1 MLIIGIFSRFI
12 SLTRAPESSHRPL
25 TYHSEAFPRGSI
37 SLLYSNSPTYLNARW
52 LTRTANPL
60 PTLQFFPMSVREK
73 VFVRKS
79 RRGNVQVVARE
90 HYLRDDLACGA
101 RSCPKCPTKS
111 FGKAT
116 GRVEISQNVFIP
128 DSAAVLRQI
137 DIISRAH
144 PVLSNILFLQSA
156 LRTIRMRSAEVYNQ
170 VSTLLTTPVE
180 GKSVAMFSNE
190 NRRETYVRRKQSGE
204 SDESYDL
211 RLIVSAVKWL
221 GTHWETLGMRPVV
234 LTDTSSPKYAALDVP
249 FVTIKSL
256 LEENG
261 DLLDLYAEHDEEPER
276 MEVENDTITDTR
288 DTTAKRPRA
297 LYPDYLPERKARAG
311 VKAGRYHQGTY
322 HPSTYDIT
330 EAYVTVSLNPKEK
343 SKLTQVLIKGK
354 ENQNRSIDGDI
365 VIIELLPKSE
375 WSVPSNLVVDQEDAD
390 RDSDDEED
398 TAGGIAKASYGDR
411 VTGTKRREPK
421 PTGKVVAIAQRCWRP
436 YCGTVS
442 ESSYRGGEIALFV
455 PIDRNVPKIRV
466 RSRRVKEFIG
476 KRILLTI
483 DKWDRNSMHP
493 SGHIIRE
500 IGSSGDKEAET
511 EVILIENGIP
521 TRKFSD
527 AAMACLP
534 DETWKVTEEHVKT
547 RWDLRD
553 WTICSVDPPGCTDI
567 DDALH
572 FRRISDDEVEVGVH
586 IADVTAFV
594 AHDSALDKEA
604 AERGCT
610 VYLVDRRIEM
620 LPSLLSGNLCSL
632 RGGEERLAFSA
643 LIRMDMNGNVK
654 NVEFGRSVIKSSAA
668 LTYEAAQNRIDGAR
682 KGLRAGKAVN
692 DKVTE
697 GLLGLASVA
706 LKLRERR
713 MAAGALVLASPEVK
727 FKISEAR
734 DEITDVAMYQIRE
747 TNRMVEE
754 FMLLANV
761 VVAEKMLKHFP
772 QCSMLRRHPKP
783 SEEMFEP
790 LIRASKSAGYD
801 VDVSNSKRLNE
812 SLAEI
817 DEKAKK
823 RDDNYLGTL
832 LRIIATRSMTQAV
845 YFSSGEVTD
854 PEYLHYGLAA
864 PVYTHFTSPIRRYA
878 DVLVHRLL
886 SACLGFA
893 SLPVRLQDSQHMN
906 QFAESINVRH
916 RCAQYASRASTLLHT
931 VLLFKKEGEKKREP
945 ARIIRLLGNG
955 LVVLVPRYGVEGI
968 VHIDEEQGPVADE
981 GGSWMQLNDGRKFK
995 LLGNVDVGIRVDS
1008 APERMDKVIYSLME

>member
-1 MLIIGIFSRFI
+1 
-12 SLTRAPESSHRPL
+12 
-25 TYHSEAFPRGSI
+25 
-37 SLLYSNSPTYLNARW
+37 
-52 LTRTANPL
+52 
-60 PTLQFFPMSVREK
+60 MSVREK

-90 HYLRDDLACGA
+90 HYLRDDLHCGA
-101 RSCPKCPTKS
+101 RACNKCPQKS
-111 FGKAT
+111 FGKAV
-116 GRVEISQNVFIP
+116 GRVGSSQRILVP
-128 DSAAVLRQI
+128 DTSAVLRQI
-137 DIISRAH
+137 DVIAKHH
-144 PVLSNILFLQSA
+144 PALSDILFLQTT
-156 LRTIRMRSAEVYNQ
+156 LRGVRARSADIYDSVR
-170 VSTLLTTPVE
+170 TMLTTLVE
-180 GKSVAMFSNE
+180 GKNAAIFSNE
-190 NRRETYVRRKQSGE
+190 NRRETYCQRKLSGE
-204 SDESYDL
+204 SDDAYEQ
-211 RLIVSAVKWL
+211 RLMVAAVTWL
-221 GTHWETLGMRPVV
+221 KEHWAGIGLTPVI
-234 LTDTSSPKYAALDVP
+234 LTDSRSDQYANLNALHVS
-249 FVTIKSL
+249 VKSL
-256 LEENG
+256 CEKHT
-261 DLLDLYAEHDEEPER
+261 DLLDLYADHDDESDR
-276 MEVENDTITDTR
+276 MDVENGNNTDGK
-288 DTTAKRPRA
+288 DAGSKRPRS

-311 VKAGRYHQGTY
+311 VKTGRYYQGTY
-322 HPSTYDIT
+322 HPSAYDVT
-330 EAYVTVSLNPKEK
+330 EAYVTVCMDPKDK
-343 SKLTQVLIKGK
+343 TKRTQVLIKGR

-365 VIIELLPKSE
+365 VVIALLPKEE
-375 WSVPSNLVVDQEDAD
+375 WRVPSNLAVAHEDDDAE
-390 RDSDDEED
+390 SDNDD
-398 TAGGIAKASYGDR
+398 ASDVATDLLEQKSGN
-411 VTGTKRREPK
+411 GLKKRGVK
-421 PTGKVVAIAQRCWRP
+421 PTGKVVAIAQRSWRP

-442 ESSYRGGEIALFV
+442 ERSYRGGESALFI

-476 KRILLTI
+476 KRVLLII
-483 DKWDRNSMHP
+483 DKWDRTSVHP
-493 SGHIIRE
+493 SGHIVRE

-547 RWDLRD
+547 RLDLRN

-572 FRRISDDEVEVGVH
+572 FREIGENEVEVGVH

-594 AHDSALDKEA
+594 AHDSTLDKEA

-620 LPSLLSGNLCSL
+620 LPSLLSGNFCSL

-643 LIRMDMNGNVK
+643 LIRMDKHGNVLK
-654 NVEFGRSVIKSSAA
+654 AEFVRSVIKSSAA
-668 LTYEAAQNRIDGAR
+668 LTYEAAQKRIDAAR
-682 KGLRAGKAVN
+682 LRVKAGKPVN

-697 GLLGLASVA
+697 GLLGLAGMA
-706 LKLRERR
+706 QILREKR

-734 DEITDVAMYQIRE
+734 DEITDVAMYEIRE

-772 QCSMLRRHPKP
+772 QCSILRRHPKP

-790 LIRASKSAGYD
+790 LIRAARCGGFE

-817 DEKAKK
+817 DAAAKK
-823 RDDNYLGTL
+823 KGDNYLGTL

-845 YFSSGEVTD
+845 YFSSGEVSD

-886 SACLGFA
+886 AACVGFG
-893 SLPVRLQDSQHMN
+893 SLAVGLQDSTHMN
-906 QFAESINVRH
+906 RLAESINVRY
-916 RCAQYASRASTLLHT
+916 RCAQYASRASTVLHT
-931 VLLFKKEGEKKREP
+931 VLLFKREGDVVKEA
-945 ARIIRLLGNG
+945 ARIIRILGNG

-968 VHIDEEQGPVADE
+968 VHVEEEQKAVVDE
-981 GGSWMQLNDGRKFK
+981 NGSKMRLGDGREFR
-995 LLGNVDVGIRVDS
+995 LLGMVNVGIRVDS
-1008 APERMDKVIYSLME
+1008 APERMDKVIYSLV